1 MQSNKTGLVAAAA
14 GVLLSVGF
22 LSLSPQGAQDI
33 IAYEGTRTAAYYDAV
48 GVPTIC
54 NGSTR
59 GVFIGMTSTLAEC
72 EHRLVE
78 DTTYA
83 GIEIKRDVKV
93 KLTQAQYDALVS
105 FVFNVGNTAFRHS
118 TLLVKINAGD
128 CEGAGAQFRRWIY
141 ADGKVLPGLKARR
154 AKESASWLG
163 GCSAWPK

>member
-1 MQSNKTGLVAAAA
+1 MQTNNAGLVTAVA

-22 LSLSPQGAQDI
+22 LSLSPQGASDI
-33 IAYEGTRTAAYYDAV
+33 IASEGTRTEAYYDAV
-48 GVPTIC
+48 GIPTIC

-59 GVFIGMTSTLAEC
+59 GVFIGMTSTLDQC
-72 EHRLVE
+72 EKRLIE

-83 GIEIKRDVKV
+83 GVEIKRDVKV
-93 KLTQAQYDALVS
+93 KLTQGQYDALVS

-128 CEGAGAQFRRWIY
+128 CTGAGAQFQRWIY

-154 AKESASWLG
+154 AKEAARWLE
-163 GCSAWPK
+163 GCNAWPK